1 MRSSLFLIIIL
12 LFFSGHFVSAQF
24 YDTGQDPASL
34 KWMQIKTG
42 RFTVIYPE
50 KYDEGGRA
58 FAKSLDDAYSKLVT
72 LYPEKKFKIPVVIH
86 SYSTRS
92 NGYVAWAPKRME
104 IYPTPEQNTIPLDP
118 NKQLAIH
125 ELAHVFQMEALNTGF
140 SKIMRIPMGEQ
151 FTGIVASLLPLWF
164 LEGDAVFAETYL
176 TGSGRGRSPSF
187 QKQLKALTVEK
198 DGYYS
203 YDKSLNGSYRNFVPD
218 HYQYG
223 YQMVAWSR
231 AKYDSQIWNRVL
243 KFTAEQPFSVVP
255 VNISLNRS
263 AGLTKK
269 RLYREAFDSLR
280 SIWTEESGEG
290 KTRKYE
296 TLNPDKKGKFIN
308 YYSPVLAGKD
318 SIVSIKTSLSEPPVF
333 VLLNPSD
340 RSEKRIHVPGQM
352 YPWYISCGNRKI
364 VWVETE
370 ADPRW
375 ENRDYSVIKILDLQ
389 SGITRKLSRKT
400 RYLSASISPDGN
412 TICAVENTVS
422 NINNLVLIESS
433 TGNILKSIPSPD
445 NLYLQRP
452 QWADGGGKI
461 TVIYLTEDGEGVI
474 SYSPAEDAWKTLLDS
489 GNEDIQSSQ
498 LRNDSLFFISSQS
511 GTDNIFLLTPDGK
524 KTGITRSR
532 FGVSDLSF
540 YGSRMVFSDYSSDG
554 NSVCSATISN
564 SEEPLN
570 ISSTSFLIN
579 SINDKSEEKDNVE
592 TNDYKPVPYRKWQHL
607 FRFHSWLPFYADLEE
622 IKTDPTTLRPGI
634 SLMTQN
640 TLSTLTSTI
649 GYEYS
654 QEKNHVIHSRV
665 TWSGWFPVIE
675 SQLDYGDDP
684 QIFKAGETVG
694 DPSDIQP
701 GIRFSNAI
709 SFPFRFSS
717 GRFTEFLRPS
727 FTSEY
732 HNRYVFLKNIGSGGQ
747 YDFGQT
753 IFSGRVYFSNYSRSA
768 LRNIYPKWAQTIDLN
783 YSFAPFDR
791 EIYGTGL
798 SLKTSFFF
806 PGLLPDNG
814 IKIRLEK
821 EKQEVEKYL
830 FSNRVSLPRGYK
842 NIVSKDLEFLS
853 VDYVMPLVYPDFNIS
868 SILYLKRIRAS
879 LFFDYAS
886 GTGNYFLDNDPDGI
900 SNSYYHNYNE
910 SFRSFGFE
918 LLADFHILRVPYLI
932 SGGIQTAWKDAKQK
946 PVVELLF
953 NIDLFGMTLGKRN
966 L

>member
-1 MRSSLFLIIIL
+1 MRSSLFLIFL
-12 LFFSGHFVSAQF
+12 SLFFSNHIVSAQ
-24 YDTGQDPASL
+24 YYETGQDPASL

-42 RFTVIYPE
+42 IFTVIYPE
-50 KYDEGGRA
+50 KYEEGGKA
-58 FAKSLDDAYSKLVT
+58 FAKALDEAYSKSVT
-72 LYPEKKFKIPVVIH
+72 LFPEKKFRIPVVIH
-86 SYSTRS
+86 SYSTLS

-140 SKIMRIPMGEQ
+140 SHIMSIFMGEQ

-187 QKQLKALTVEK
+187 QKQLKAITVDK

-218 HYQYG
+218 HYRYG
-223 YQMVAWSR
+223 YQMVAWSLT
-231 AKYDSQIWNRVL
+231 KYDPQIWNKVL
-243 KFTAEQPFSVVP
+243 KYTAEQPFSIVP
-255 VNISLNRS
+255 VNLSLNKS
-263 AGLTKK
+263 TGLTKK

-290 KTRKYE
+290 KTREYE
-296 TLNPDKKGKFIN
+296 SLNPDKKGKYIN
-308 YYSPVLAGKD
+308 YYSPVLAGED
-318 SIVSIKTSLSEPPVF
+318 SIITIKTTLSDPPAF
-333 VLLNPSD
+333 VLVNPTD
-340 RSEKRIHVPGQM
+340 KTEKRIHVPGQM
-352 YPWYISCGNRKI
+352 YPWYISYGDGKI

-370 ADPRW
+370 SDPRW
-375 ENRDYSVIKILDLQ
+375 ENRDYSVIKMLDLQ
-389 SGITRKLSRKT
+389 SGITKKLSRKT
-400 RYLSASISPDGN
+400 RYLAASISPDGR
-412 TICAVENTVS
+412 TICAFENTVS
-422 NINNLVLIESS
+422 NKNNLVLIETSK
-433 TGNILKSIPSPD
+433 GNIIKTLPAPD

-452 QWADGGGKI
+452 QWAEGGEKI
-461 TVIYLTEDGEGVI
+461 TVIYLTEDGEGVMA
-474 SYSPAEDAWKTLLDS
+474 YSPATDSWETLLES
-489 GNEDIQSSQ
+489 EKEDIQSSQ
-498 LRNDSLFFISSQS
+498 LRNDSLFYISSQS
-511 GTDNIFLLTPDGK
+511 GTDNVFLLTPDMK
-524 KTGITRSR
+524 KTGITRSE
-532 FGVSDLSF
+532 FGVSDLSLF
-540 YGSRMVFSDYSSDG
+540 GNRLVFSDYSAYG
-554 NSVCSATISN
+554 NSLCSTPISVY
-564 SEEPLN
+564 EVPLN

-579 SINDKSEEKDNVE
+579 RTNINSEEKNQVE
-592 TNDYKPVPYRKWQHL
+592 TNDYNPVPYRKWQHL

-634 SLMTQN
+634 TLMTQN

-654 QEKNHVIHSRV
+654 EEKNHVLHSRV
-665 TWSGWFPVIE
+665 KWSGWYPVIE

-684 QIFKAGETVG
+684 QIFKAGETPG

-701 GIRFSNAI
+701 GLRFSNAI

-732 HNRYVFLKNIGSGGQ
+732 QNRYVFLKDVDVGR
-747 YDFGQT
+747 YDYGQT
-753 IFSGRVYFSNYSRSA
+753 ILSGRIYFSNYRRSA

-783 YSFAPFDR
+783 YSFSPFDR

-821 EKQEVEKYL
+821 EKQEVAKYL
-830 FSNRVSLPRGYK
+830 FSNRVSLPRGYN
-842 NIVSKDLEFLS
+842 NIISKDIEFLS
-853 VDYVMPLVYPDFNIS
+853 IDYVMPLAYPDFNIS
-868 SILYLKRIRAS
+868 SLLYLKRIRTS
-879 LFFDYAS
+879 VFYDYAS

-900 SNSYYHNYNE
+900 SSSYYHNYNE
-910 SFRSFGFE
+910 TFKSFGFE
-918 LLADFHILRVPYLI
+918 LLADFHVLRIPYMI
-932 SGGIQTAWKDAKQK
+932 SGGVQTAWKDIKQK
-946 PVVELLF
+946 PVFEILF
-953 NIDLFGMTLGKRN
+953 NIDLFGMTLGKRD